1 MLKLLRIGQAIL
13 LCGAQSFIGLAVN
26 LVHCG
31 LPFGKHFAHGLVKKF
46 LIMKNN
52 IKRLQSEI
60 RIDQML
66 TEITSKVGIFV
77 HSENFIDRLRP

>member
-46 LIMKNN
+46 FDNEKQYQKVAERNQNRPDVNGNN
-52 IKRLQSEI
+52 IQSWHFC
-60 RIDQML
+60 
-66 TEITSKVGIFV
+66 S
-77 HSENFIDRLRP
+77 LRKLY

>member
-1 MLKLLRIGQAIL
+1 
-13 LCGAQSFIGLAVN
+13 
-26 LVHCG
+26 
-31 LPFGKHFAHGLVKKF
+31 
-46 LIMKNN
+46 MKNN